1 MKNKHFR
8 CWTLRYIFVKLHQQL
23 IVEAYLTEM
32 TSQFTH
38 NAQLTGDQWQFLM
51 TASDVSS
58 IKTLLPLHVKALI
71 KATEIMELKTTEA
84 E

>member
-1 MKNKHFR
+1 
-8 CWTLRYIFVKLHQQL
+8 
-23 IVEAYLTEM
+23 
-32 TSQFTH
+32 
-38 NAQLTGDQWQFLM
+38 M
-51 TASDVSS
+51 TASDVLS